1 MNMIPVESSNL
12 SSVGYENGT
21 LYVSFHS
28 GSTYS
33 YSGVPFQVFQN
44 LLNAYSKGEYF
55 AANIKN
61 VYPYIRIS

>member
-1 MNMIPVESSNL
+1 MNMIPVDSSNIR
-12 SSVGYENGT
+12 SVGYENGI

-33 YSGVPFQVFQN
+33 YSGVPQFIYQN
-44 LLNAYSKGEYF
+44 LLNAPSKGKYF

-61 VYPYIRIS
+61 SYPYNKL

>member
-1 MNMIPVESSNL
+1 MRMISVVSSNI
-12 SSVGYENGT
+12 SSVGYERGT

-33 YSGVPFQVFQN
+33 YSGVPQYVYKE
-44 LLNAYSKGEYF
+44 LLNASSKGKYF

-61 VYPYIRIS
+61 SYPYNKL